1 MQKIIEGALVLSY
14 IIGSLA
20 LFGTGAGML
29 LMGMMGDSLLFIP
42 VVIAGGI
49 YVYTLRKIQGLLQK
63 NEKLKAYMILNAVVW
78 LSTFILFAQCANTT
92 FSTH

>member
-1 MQKIIEGALVLSY
+1 MQKVIEGALVLSY

-20 LFGTGAGML
+20 LFGTGGGML

-42 VVIAGGI
+42 VAIAGGI

-78 LSTFILFAQCANTT
+78 LST
-92 FSTH
+92 